1 MATVTSIAH
10 AYMVALADALALR
23 TGLFG
28 VQIATG
34 WLGGDSAA
42 RESIQFTAVRGTQ
55 QWGMLSNRRRNEEF
69 VIEAGIWVVEPGK
82 GEDVIR
88 TVRARALALLAEIE
102 DELRVDPTVGNV
114 AQVSQVTSYNLDQG
128 GNTSGRW
135 CQIEFEITVN
145 KDLRSS

>member
-1 MATVTSIAH
+1 MATITSIAD

-23 TGLFG
+23 TGLDG

-34 WLGGDSAA
+34 WLGGDAAA

-69 VIEAGIWVVEPGK
+69 VIEATIWVVNPGK
-82 GEDVIR
+82 NEDVIR
-88 TVRARALALLAEIE
+88 SARARAIALLAEIE

-114 AQVSQVTSYNLDQG
+114 AQVSQVTAYDLDQG
-128 GNTSGRW
+128 ANTAGRW

>member
-10 AYMVALADALALR
+10 TYMVALADALTAR
-23 TGLFG
+23 PGLDG
-28 VQIATG
+28 VQVATG
-34 WLGGDSAA
+34 WLGGDSA

-69 VIEAGIWVVEPGK
+69 VIEATIWAVEPGK

-114 AQVSQVTSYNLDQG
+114 AQVSQVTFYNLDQG
-128 GNTSGRW
+128 ATTAGRG

>member
-10 AYMVALADALALR
+10 AYMAALADALAAR

-34 WLGGDSAA
+34 WLGGETAA
-42 RESIQFTAVRGTQ
+42 RESIQLTAVRGTQ

-69 VIEAGIWVVEPGK
+69 TIEATIWVGEPGK
-82 GEDVIR
+82 NETVIR
-88 TVRARALALLAEIE
+88 SVRARAVELLAEIE
-102 DELRVDPTVGNV
+102 DELRVDPTVGNI
-114 AQVSQVTSYNLDQG
+114 AQVSQVTAYDLDQG
-128 GNTSGRW
+128 SNQSGRW